1 MIISINSL
9 NLRNNKKYLQTGFK
23 IRSISITLHDTTS
36 SVAIINSEDDI
47 LYQVWKLKFLKNN
60 MYKIW
65 KISNFLKNY

>member
-47 LYQVWKLKFLKNN
+47 LYQVWKLKF
-60 MYKIW
+60 
-65 KISNFLKNY
+65 